1 MNSDG
6 RRSNLIYRIFFEKKE
21 EETENEKEKGKEKRN
36 DYRCLLYK
44 SEDDEARESRDKINN
59 VTAIDTRVRK

>member
-6 RRSNLIYRIFFEKKE
+6 RRSNLIYRIFFEKKRRR
-21 EETENEKEKGKEKRN
+21 NRKRKRKRKRKRN
-36 DYRCLLYK
+36 DYRCLLHK
-44 SEDDEARESRDKINN
+44 SEDDARESRDKINN